1 MLVYSKLRSVEETD
15 TSSKNNIKI
24 AAYEDGYQGIG
35 GYGSCHYL
43 FVTDNSPY
51 PWTACAFIAYMT
63 TTVDGFSAWGKD
75 MGGYSSNPTVLQAN
89 EEKYNHS
96 TGGYVDGVD
105 VYPAKDDRGYQW
117 WLNEGKLVVED
128 PEYCSSVAFTVGS
141 WLELL
146 TKYKG

>member
-1 MLVYSKLRSVEETD
+1 
-15 TSSKNNIKI
+15 
-24 AAYEDGYQGIG
+24 
-35 GYGSCHYL
+35 
-43 FVTDNSPY
+43 
-51 PWTACAFIAYMT
+51 
-63 TTVDGFSAWGKD
+63 

>member
-1 MLVYSKLRSVEETD
+1 MKSILERLD
-15 TSSKNNIKI
+15 
-24 AAYEDGYQGIG
+24 
-35 GYGSCHYL
+35 L
-43 FVTDNSPY
+43 
-51 PWTACAFIAYMT
+51 
-63 TTVDGFSAWGKD
+63 
-75 MGGYSSNPTVLQAN
+75 
-89 EEKYNHS
+89 
-96 TGGYVDGVD
+96 DGVD